1 MAATGFLEYYVQ
13 LFDTR
18 ARGYINDSTGVAV
31 AMTANTATKA
41 TLFTDDR
48 GTTLANPMTFT
59 SGVLRFFV
67 ADTVTTVD
75 LSLLT
80 ANGHALF
87 VKGLTP
93 SQHRLDIEPE
103 RITQKLAIP
112 YVHTATLTAT
122 VQDTS
127 FRLSA
132 SMLVKDVELDITT
145 LSTLGVMNVGTSTT
159 PSGFVALATIATT
172 GLQALLLQEDIVSAV
187 TFYGTLLASA
197 TGTVRKKHI
206 RANATSGASIVYNN
220 VTSAAATGD
229 GFIYLSF
236 DRIPSRAT

>member
-1 MAATGFLEYYVQ
+1 MAAPGFLEYYVQ

-18 ARGYINDSTGVAV
+18 TRTFISDSTGTAV
-31 AMTANTATKA
+31 AMTVSTATKS
-41 TLFTDDR
+41 TLYSDDR
-48 GTTLANPMTFT
+48 GTSLANPMTFT
-59 SGVLRFFV
+59 SGTLRFFT
-67 ADTVTTVD
+67 ADTITSLD

-93 SQHRLDIEPE
+93 SMHRLDINPDKIE
-103 RITQKLAIP
+103 QKLILP
-112 YVHTATLTAT
+112 YVHTSTLTAS
-122 VQDTS
+122 VQDTG
-127 FRLSA
+127 FDLSA
-132 SMLVKDVELDITT
+132 AMLVKDVEIDIITA
-145 LSTLGVMNVGTSTT
+145 STLGVMNVGTSTT

-197 TGTVRKKHI
+197 TGTVRKKHV
-206 RANATSGASIVYNN
+206 RANATSGANIVYNN
-220 VTSAAATGD
+220 VTAAAAGGD

-236 DRIPSRAT
+236 DRIPSRG